1 MSKTLL
7 ACALVGVIF
16 VFSAEAA
23 TTNVTVKTFGIDGM
37 SCGDWMAS
45 PMQMRD
51 GQAFVLG
58 YWAAS
63 NRLNTK
69 HPHVGARSNKEDIL
83 SAVYRVCDAG
93 TVATLVEAT
102 AETYQRFE
110 KDGR

>member
-1 MSKTLL
+1 MFKTLSV
-7 ACALVGVIF
+7 CALVGVIC
-16 VFSAEAA
+16 VSSVEAA

-51 GQAFVLG
+51 GQAFALG

-63 NRLNTK
+63 NRLNMK
-69 HPHVGARSNKEDIL
+69 HPHVGARSNTDDIL
-83 SAVYRVCDAG
+83 GAVYRVCNAG